1 MEEILHMFQCQSGAA
16 NLKLINGPSSA
27 GNGTYGEIR
36 HFKKTGS
43 NIDERIA
50 GRRSA
55 QQRGNE
61 QKWKMDC
68 ENK

>member
-1 MEEILHMFQCQSGAA
+1 MSEEKEKE
-16 NLKLINGPSSA
+16 LKDLEKEPKKSRN
-27 GNGTYGEIR
+27 
-36 HFKKTGS
+36 KTGS

-55 QQRGNE
+55 QQGGNE

-68 ENK
+68 ENE